1 MLNSVQVKELFEKEA
16 VLFGNAD
23 GVLINRAIELFGKKA
38 VDFGSNYLNGWASG
52 FGIGDFTAYYLK
64 FSGFQQ
70 AATFANVE
78 EIQRIIK
85 SSRKKES
92 IKS

>member
-1 MLNSVQVKELFEKEA
+1 MFEKEA

-23 GVLINRAIELFGKKA
+23 GVLINRAIELFEKKA
-38 VDFGSNYLNGWASG
+38 VNFGSNYSNGWASG
-52 FGIGDFTAYYLK
+52 FGIGDYTAYYLK

-70 AATFANVE
+70 AASFANVE

-85 SSRKKES
+85 TSRRKEN